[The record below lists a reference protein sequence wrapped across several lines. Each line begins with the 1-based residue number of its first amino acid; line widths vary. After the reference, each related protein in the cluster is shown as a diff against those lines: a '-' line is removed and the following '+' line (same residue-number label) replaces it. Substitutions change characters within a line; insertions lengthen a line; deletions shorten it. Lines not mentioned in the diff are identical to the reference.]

1 MISQKALIQRRRQRR
16 KRQVDQLT
24 IPIEQELSRS
34 LHYQQYLALS
44 ALHEPIAG
52 AIQAM
57 RHEVYDITEAHCDTI
72 VAAFQ
77 ELLLAVRNCI
87 SVLDGPDLAAEKR
100 PYLLIMKLSTLHRAL
115 IEVQVTVGNVRG
127 QCRYGRLASDP
138 TGSYWQL
145 RSSLRDV
152 VRDYQSLLV
161 LLKQEHTTIS
171 LPYATATA

>member
-1 MISQKALIQRRRQRR
+1 MISQQVLIQRLRQRR
-16 KRQVDQLT
+16 KHQVDQLT

-44 ALHEPIAG
+44 ALHEPIAA

-72 VAAFQ
+72 VVAFQ
-77 ELLLAVRNCI
+77 ELLRAVGNCI
-87 SVLDGPDLAAEKR
+87 SVLSGPDLAAEKR
-100 PYLLIMKLSTLHRAL
+100 PYPLLMKLSALHRTL

-145 RSSLRDV
+145 RSSLRNV
-152 VRDYQSLLV
+152 ARDYQSLLV
-161 LLKQEHTTIS
+161 LLKQEHMSSS